1 MKTKITVTFSGG
13 SRRVLKSPG
22 ELENIDKNREA
33 KFVMDNLQVYQG
45 YCDGEVDE
53 DGDFCIM
60 QTIHCIGLPFKRLLG
75 WCYVTPCRNKK
86 GAQL

>member
-1 MKTKITVTFSGG
+1 MMTKIKVTFSDG
-13 SRRVLKSPG
+13 SRRVLKSPC

-33 KFVMDNLQVYQG
+33 KFVMDNLQVYHG

-60 QTIHCIGLPFKRLLG
+60 QTIHVIGLPFKRLLG

>member
-1 MKTKITVTFSGG
+1 MAKIKVTFSDG
-13 SRRVLKSPG
+13 SRRVLQSPC
-22 ELENIDKNREA
+22 ELENIDKHREA
-33 KFVMDNLQVYQG
+33 KFVMDNWEVYQG

-60 QTIHCIGLPFKRLLG
+60 QTIHWIGLPFTRLLG
-75 WCYVTPCRNKK
+75 WCYVTPCINKK

>member
-1 MKTKITVTFSGG
+1 MMTKITVTFSGG
-13 SRRVLKSPG
+13 SRQVLKSPC

-53 DGDFCIM
+53 YGDFCIM
-60 QTIHCIGLPFKRLLG
+60 QTIHGIGLPFKRLLG
-75 WCYVTPCRNKK
+75 WRYVTPCRNKK

>member
-1 MKTKITVTFSGG
+1 MAKIKVTFSDG
-13 SRRVLKSPG
+13 SHRVLKSPC

-33 KFVMDNLQVYQG
+33 RFVMDNLQVYQG
-45 YCDGEVDE
+45 YCDGEVDV

-60 QTIHCIGLPFKRLLG
+60 KTIHWIGLPFTRLLG

-86 GAQL
+86 GAQ

>member
-13 SRRVLKSPG
+13 SRRVLKSPS

-45 YCDGEVDE
+45 YCDGDVDE

-60 QTIHCIGLPFKRLLG
+60 QTIHGIGLPFKRLLG
-75 WCYVTPCRNKK
+75 WCYVTTDIKRK
-86 GAQL
+86 GARR